1 MVYIAGHSSWLKKI
15 WAETQSIYHLF
26 VVDTGINRPTVWA
39 AQTVMCGS
47 WHLELTVNL
56 IDLESY
62 AMALPY
68 TAG

>member
-1 MVYIAGHSSWLKKI
+1 MAEENLGRDTKHLSSVC
-15 WAETQSIYHLF
+15 S
-26 VVDTGINRPTVWA
+26 DTGINRPTVWA